1 MYFRNDIQKYKE
13 LNEESS
19 DDSEDDDDNEEET
32 DVMDW
37 VFHQYRK

>member
-1 MYFRNDIQKYKE
+1 MYFRNAIQKYKE

>member
-32 DVMDW
+32 DVMD
-37 VFHQYRK
+37 

>member
-1 MYFRNDIQKYKE
+1 MYFRNAIQKYKE

-32 DVMDW
+32 DVMD
-37 VFHQYRK
+37 